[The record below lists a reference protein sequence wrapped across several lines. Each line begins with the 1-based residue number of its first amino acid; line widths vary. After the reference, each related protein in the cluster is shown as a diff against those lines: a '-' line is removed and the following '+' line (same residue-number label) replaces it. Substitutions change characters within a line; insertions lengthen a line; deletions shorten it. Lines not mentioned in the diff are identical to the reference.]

1 MKIVS
6 LLVILLTVFPTLWAQ
21 NEDYLKN
28 IYHYLENTE
37 VFEEN
42 QEEGHVLLTP
52 FNSVLEAID
61 NNRNKSDWSLSL
73 NGIWKFHYSDTPEGT
88 PDGFYSTNFNDH
100 NWDTIHVPSNWEM
113 QGYSDPVFRNIAT
126 PFPPD
131 PPHVPR
137 EYNPTGSYRKSF
149 SIPEAWEGREIF
161 LRLEKTASA
170 SFIWIN
176 GEKAGYNEGGQEPAE
191 YNITSLIKPGNNI
204 LAVNV
209 YKYSDG
215 YYLEDQDYW
224 RLAGIFDDVWIFAAP
239 KMHVFDW
246 FVTTD
251 LDKSYID
258 ARLDLSVLVKN
269 YSDIPQNDYILR
281 VSLLD
286 PGKKKVKTI
295 SSARFSVMPEGSQ
308 EIKLSDDVINP
319 AKWSAEHPALYYLT
333 FELINSSGK
342 IEEVIS
348 GRMGFKE
355 TEIRNQVFYLNG
367 VPIKLNGINSHMQH
381 PTMGHTMNEE
391 TMIKDFNLFKQYNIN
406 CVRTSHY
413 PPVNRYL
420 ELADEY
426 GIFING

>member
-137 EYNPTGSYRKSF
+137 
-149 SIPEAWEGREIF
+149 
-161 LRLEKTASA
+161 
-170 SFIWIN
+170 
-176 GEKAGYNEGGQEPAE
+176 
-191 YNITSLIKPGNNI
+191 
-204 LAVNV
+204 
-209 YKYSDG
+209 
-215 YYLEDQDYW
+215 
-224 RLAGIFDDVWIFAAP
+224 
-239 KMHVFDW
+239 
-246 FVTTD
+246 
-251 LDKSYID
+251 
-258 ARLDLSVLVKN
+258 
-269 YSDIPQNDYILR
+269 
-281 VSLLD
+281 
-286 PGKKKVKTI
+286 
-295 SSARFSVMPEGSQ
+295 
-308 EIKLSDDVINP
+308 
-319 AKWSAEHPALYYLT
+319 
-333 FELINSSGK
+333 
-342 IEEVIS
+342 
-348 GRMGFKE
+348 
-355 TEIRNQVFYLNG
+355 
-367 VPIKLNGINSHMQH
+367 
-381 PTMGHTMNEE
+381 
-391 TMIKDFNLFKQYNIN
+391 
-406 CVRTSHY
+406 
-413 PPVNRYL
+413 
-420 ELADEY
+420 
-426 GIFING
+426 